1 MQPNGSEIG
10 QALDIS
16 LNSKMI
22 NLKKNNPLPMWQGG
36 LTEYDVTSMS
46 LGSPFLPRN
55 IASQGKNGGVQK
67 M

>member
-1 MQPNGSEIG
+1 
-10 QALDIS
+10 
-16 LNSKMI
+16 
-22 NLKKNNPLPMWQGG
+22 MWQGG